1 MSIIE
6 ELKEL
11 FNTVF
16 PGEMDVEKITED
28 ASLREDVGMN
38 SISLLYMA
46 MVLEEK
52 YGIQFSND
60 DFMTLN
66 TVSDVIKKIE
76 SR

>member
-1 MSIIE
+1 MNVLE

-11 FNTVF
+11 FKTVF
-16 PGEMDVEKITED
+16 SEEISVDSVTEN
-28 ASLREDVGMN
+28 ARLREDIGMN

-52 YGIQFSND
+52 YNVQFSND
-60 DFMTLN
+60 DFMTLF

>member
-1 MSIIE
+1 MNVLE

-11 FNTVF
+11 FKTVF
-16 PGEMDVEKITED
+16 PEEISVDSVTEN
-28 ASLREDVGMN
+28 ARLREDIGMN

-52 YGIQFSND
+52 YNVQFSND
-60 DFMTLN
+60 DFMTLF